1 MGLEFSLRI
10 AEMTE
15 LVQNGACCCVHYC
28 CRIKCSFDHIIL
40 LHQAR
45 GRGGE
50 KNLGDLKGDLRAIY
64 TRCVSICSAIMV
76 WQSGTGCASGVGSV
90 CRVSLH
96 LTGLVNGTRFGKII
110 ESVRL
115 SFLLP
120 S

>member
-1 MGLEFSLRI
+1 MLLC
-10 AEMTE
+10 A
-15 LVQNGACCCVHYC
+15 LLLQDKVQLSPHHFAASSKGKA
-28 CRIKCSFDHIIL
+28 
-40 LHQAR
+40 A
-45 GRGGE
+45 GRGGCVCVC
-50 KNLGDLKGDLRAIY
+50 NLGDLKGDLRAIY

-96 LTGLVNGTRFGKII
+96 LTGLVNGTHFGKII